1 VRTINFIKGKID
13 GKELEEGMMWKELY
27 QTLKEKVKVE
37 DEVDGITWIDL
48 ILLLYE
54 ERSFFSLRKDSNG
67 RSSISKMDS
76 SKKVLDYFFEK
87 AWKRPILKS
96 RPSIV

>member
-1 VRTINFIKGKID
+1 MT
-13 GKELEEGMMWKELY
+13 WKELY

-37 DEVDGITWIDL
+37 GEVDGITWIDL

-54 ERSFFSLRKDSNG
+54 ERSFFSLRKDSKG
-67 RSSISKMDS
+67 WSSVSKVES

-87 AWKRPILKS
+87 AWKKPILKS
-96 RPSIV
+96 RSSIV